1 MSSDHSMHSKTSLD
15 EKPRDERDIEKP
27 IDEHDVEKGI
37 ANNDISPPAPQQAPE
52 TKPAGP
58 SPPPNGGIQAWT
70 QVAGGFM
77 LFFNT
82 WGLLNTFGVYQ
93 TYYESGQLFHATSSD
108 ISWIGAVQSFML
120 LLTGLLSGPI
130 FDRGYLRYLLVFGSF
145 LVVFGHMMLSL
156 CTELWQAML
165 AQGFAIGIGSGCL
178 FVPAVAILP
187 TYFSTKIGMAIG
199 LAASGS
205 SMGGIIY
212 PIVFYRLLPQIG
224 FGWSVRVLGFMTLAT
239 LLIPIFVMRMRVQP
253 PKARALIDTSAFK
266 DAPFMIFV
274 FGGMIGFIGLY
285 VGLFYISFFG
295 EATGITDEALSFY
308 LVPILNAGSVLGRT
322 LPNILADKIGPFN
335 VLVPGATIVSVILFS
350 LIAVN
355 AAGGLIAATVF
366 FGIFSGVFIALPPVC
381 FVALTEDKTKIGTRI
396 GMGMAIFALGT
407 LVGGPGGG
415 AILQMHP
422 EHLNWTGMWAFGA
435 SCVMCSVLIY
445 SVVRVLKGGIKLVK
459 V

>member
-1 MSSDHSMHSKTSLD
+1 MSSDHSLHSKKPMD
-15 EKPRDERDIEKP
+15 EKPRDEQ
-27 IDEHDVEKGI
+27 DVEHGQ
-37 ANNDISPPAPQQAPE
+37 ANADATPQATQQAPE
-52 TKPAGP
+52 RKPSGP

-93 TYYESGQLFHATSSD
+93 TYYESGRLFEANSSD

-130 FDRGYLRYLLVFGSF
+130 FDRGYLRYLLVFGSVM
-145 LVVFGHMMLSL
+145 VVFGHMMLSL
-156 CTELWQAML
+156 CTALWQVML
-165 AQGFAIGIGSGCL
+165 AQGFVIGIGAGCL
-178 FVPAVAILP
+178 FVPAVSILP
-187 TYFSTKIGMAIG
+187 SYFTTKIGMAIG

-212 PIVFYRLLPQIG
+212 PIVFYRLVPRIG
-224 FGWSVRVLGFMTLAT
+224 FAWSVRVLGFMALGT
-239 LLIPIFVMRMRVQP
+239 LLLPIFVMRIRVQP
-253 PKARALIDTSAFK
+253 PKARALIDLTAFT
-266 DAPFMIFV
+266 DVPFITFT
-274 FGGMIGFIGLY
+274 FGGMIGYIGLY

-295 EATGITDEALSFY
+295 EATGITNESLSFY

-322 LPNILADKIGPFN
+322 LPNILADKIGPLN
-335 VLVPGATIVSVILFS
+335 VLIPGAVLVSVVLFS
-350 LIAVN
+350 LIAVTS
-355 AAGGLIAATVF
+355 AGGLVAATVF

-381 FVALTEDKTKIGTRI
+381 FVALTEDKSKIGTRI

-407 LVGGPGGG
+407 LAGGPGGG
-415 AILQMHP
+415 AILQMNP
-422 EHLNWTGMWAFGA
+422 KHLDWTGMWAFGG
-435 SCVMCSVLIY
+435 SCIMAAVLVYI
-445 SVVRVLKGGIKLVK
+445 VVRVMKAGLKPVK

>member
-1 MSSDHSMHSKTSLD
+1 
-15 EKPRDERDIEKP
+15 
-27 IDEHDVEKGI
+27 
-37 ANNDISPPAPQQAPE
+37 
-52 TKPAGP
+52 
-58 SPPPNGGIQAWT
+58 
-70 QVAGGFM
+70 M

-93 TYYESGQLFHATSSD
+93 TYYESGQLFQANSSD

-145 LVVFGHMMLSL
+145 MVVFGHMMLSL
-156 CTELWQAML
+156 CTQLWQVML
-165 AQGFAIGIGSGCL
+165 AQGFVIGIGSGCL
-178 FVPAVAILP
+178 FVPAVSILP
-187 TYFSTKIGMAIG
+187 SYFTTKIGMAIG

-212 PIVFYRLLPQIG
+212 PIVFYRLVPRIG
-224 FGWSVRVLGFMTLAT
+224 FAWSVRVLGFMALGT
-239 LLIPIFVMRMRVQP
+239 LLLPIFVMRTRVQP
-253 PKARALIDTSAFK
+253 PKARALIDLTAFT
-266 DAPFMIFV
+266 DVPFMTFV

-295 EATGITDEALSFY
+295 EATGITNQSLSFY

-335 VLVPGATIVSVILFS
+335 VLIPGAVMVSVVLFS
-350 LIAVN
+350 LIAVTSS
-355 AAGGLIAATVF
+355 GGLIAATIF

-381 FVALTEDKTKIGTRI
+381 FVALTEDKSKIGTRI

-407 LVGGPGGG
+407 LAGGPGGG
-415 AILQMHP
+415 AILQMDP
-422 EHLNWTGMWAFGA
+422 KHLDWTGMWAFGGA
-435 SCVMCSVLIY
+435 CIMAAVLVYIA
-445 SVVRVLKGGIKLVK
+445 VRVMKAGLKPVK

>member
-1 MSSDHSMHSKTSLD
+1 MD
-15 EKPRDERDIEKP
+15 EKPRDDQ
-27 IDEHDVEKGI
+27 DVEHGQP
-37 ANNDISPPAPQQAPE
+37 NTVTTPPNEQQPTE
-52 TKPAGP
+52 PKPSGP

-93 TYYESGQLFHATSSD
+93 TYYESGRLFEANSSD

-145 LVVFGHMMLSL
+145 MVVFGHMMLSL
-156 CTELWQAML
+156 CTELWQVML
-165 AQGFAIGIGSGCL
+165 AQGFVIGIGSGCL
-178 FVPAVAILP
+178 FVPAVSILP
-187 TYFSTKIGMAIG
+187 SYFTTKIGMAIG

-212 PIVFYRLLPQIG
+212 PIVFYRLVPRIG
-224 FGWSVRVLGFMTLAT
+224 FAWSVRVLGFMALGT
-239 LLIPIFVMRMRVQP
+239 LLLPIFVMRMRVQP
-253 PKARALIDTSAFK
+253 PKARALIDLTAFV
-266 DAPFMIFV
+266 DVPFMTFV
-274 FGGMIGFIGLY
+274 FGGMVGFIGLY

-295 EATGITDEALSFY
+295 EATGITNESLSFY

-335 VLVPGATIVSVILFS
+335 VLIPGAVLVSVVLFS
-350 LIAVN
+350 LIAVTS
-355 AAGGLIAATVF
+355 AGGLVAATVF

-381 FVALTEDKTKIGTRI
+381 FVALTEDKSKIGTRI

-407 LVGGPGGG
+407 LAGGPGGG
-415 AILQMHP
+415 AILQMDP
-422 EHLNWTGMWAFGA
+422 KHLDWTGMWAFGG
-435 SCVMCSVLIY
+435 SCIMAAVLVYIA
-445 SVVRVLKGGIKLVK
+445 VRVMKAGLKPVK